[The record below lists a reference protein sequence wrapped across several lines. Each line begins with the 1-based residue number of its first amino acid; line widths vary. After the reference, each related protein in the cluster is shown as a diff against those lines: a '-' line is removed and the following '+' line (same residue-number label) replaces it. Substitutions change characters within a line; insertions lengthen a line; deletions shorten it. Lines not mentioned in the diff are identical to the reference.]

1 MAFKAV
7 RLQGSGLRR
16 RMIHSHQGINVIFT
30 ERKYFACINKGFSII
45 KKSYNLGV
53 KYSLKA
59 HGAVCDCRVHGD
71 KTADRKARRA
81 VTLIKV
87 TDRADSLV

>member
-1 MAFKAV
+1 MAFEAV

-30 ERKYFACINKGFSII
+30 ERKYFACINKGSV
-45 KKSYNLGV
+45 YNLGV
-53 KYSLKA
+53 KHSLKA
-59 HGAVCDCRVHGD
+59 YGAVCDCRVHGD

-81 VTLIKV
+81 ATLIKA
-87 TDRADSLV
+87 TD